1 MDYQNKDIGTILIE
15 RGSLAAEFLP
25 LILEKLASENQRF
38 GKICIQEGLI
48 SEEDLALALAEQFG
62 LEFVDLSLYKVD
74 EDLMATLPADFI
86 HRFRIVPLG
95 MDSESLI
102 VAVSDPTDVLKLDEL
117 ELLVDRQIQIRVATE
132 SAITDF
138 FKAGTATSRVLREV
152 SEDFMLQ
159 LVKENDHGEEILTM
173 EGISEDTSP
182 IIKLLNT
189 TITGCNE
196 PPSQ

>member
-1 MDYQNKDIGTILIE
+1 MNYQKKDIGTILIE
-15 RGSLAAEFLP
+15 QGALAAEYLP
-25 LILEKLASENQRF
+25 IILEKLTLGDQRF
-38 GKICIQEGLI
+38 GKICLLEGLI

-62 LEFVDLSLYKVD
+62 LEFVDLSHYKID
-74 EDLMATLPADFI
+74 EELLAMLPADFS
-86 HRFRIVPLG
+86 HRFRIVPLQ
-95 MDSESLI
+95 MDAETLI

-159 LVKENDHGEEILTM
+159 LVKKTTTGKR
-173 EGISEDTSP
+173 SCRWRAFPRTSARSSSCSIP
-182 IIKLLNT
+182 RFWT
-189 TITGCNE
+189 
-196 PPSQ
+196 P